1 MARTKDTTRG
11 ERVRERREAAGLT
24 QAEVAQMMTAD
35 ERTVQSWEAGYKI
48 PAIRLPIL
56 AHALKTTVEYIRGET
71 DDPYGDAD
79 FEKRLARVEALV
91 GALADDRVSGEQSAR
106 AGFDAVA
113 KLVSALTKDL
123 ERRLDAQAET
133 LSTLHAQGQGK
144 LAAKI
149 DVARIRRTAEVP
161 YRAVEAVDHPA
172 HLGDSLACHDP
183 CRLPCSHPCR
193 RRYRADYSMR
203 LSPLRV
209 LQTGP

>member
-1 MARTKDTTRG
+1 MARTKDTARG

-133 LSTLHAQGQGK
+133 LSTLHAQ
-144 LAAKI
+144 LEE
-149 DVARIRRTAEVP
+149 IRRAPEVQAAQDQAESDRP
-161 YRAVEAVDHPA
+161 SGSRQTRGKD
-172 HLGDSLACHDP
+172 
-183 CRLPCSHPCR
+183 R
-193 RRYRADYSMR
+193 RRPDQAN
-203 LSPLRV
+203 
-209 LQTGP
+209 G